1 MSNARLPPKDRTKI
15 LLDVAT
21 KLAAEH
27 GWQAVT
33 RLQIAQAADVAPSLV
48 SARLGTM
55 ENLRR
60 SVMRRAIA
68 TEALPIIAE
77 GLVAR
82 DPQALKAPRELRD
95 RAVASIGQTLKTR
108 LA

>member
-27 GWQAVT
+27 GWLGVT
-33 RLQIAQAADVAPSLV
+33 RQQIAHAADVSPALV

-60 SVMRRAIA
+60 SVMRHAIA

-82 DPQALKAPRELRD
+82 DRLALKAPQALRD
-95 RAVASIGQTLKTR
+95 RAVASIGRT
-108 LA
+108 A